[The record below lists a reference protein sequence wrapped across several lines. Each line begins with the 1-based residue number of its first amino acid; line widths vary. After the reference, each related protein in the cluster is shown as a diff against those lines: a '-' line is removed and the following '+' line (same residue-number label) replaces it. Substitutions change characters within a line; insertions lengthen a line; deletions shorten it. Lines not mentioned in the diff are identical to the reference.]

1 MANPIIISL
10 NPAQQNNSF
19 ISASMTERTNQ
30 LVYSIAEELNGL
42 ALETIDEEWVREVWD
57 LQVFFP
63 GFSISKLF
71 QSLFNKI

>member
-63 GFSISKLF
+63 GFSISNFF
-71 QSLFNKI
+71 QSLLHRI

>member
-10 NPAQQNNSF
+10 NPINLNNSF